1 MYSGNLQ
8 STSCLYNATAV
19 PIHPSMLL
27 QNRLSSMFRN
37 ILADGVGK
45 ITSVDN
51 VWDHLKTT
59 VLRVCSDDLWTMA
72 QDDLFFASPGFLY
85 GNKRIG
91 PLRIRQVR
99 IPAASCNSYYL
110 QSMLSTSDQPLAR

>member
-1 MYSGNLQ
+1 
-8 STSCLYNATAV
+8 
-19 PIHPSMLL
+19 
-27 QNRLSSMFRN
+27 MFRN
-37 ILADGVGK
+37 ILADSVGK

-51 VWDHLKTT
+51 VWEHLTT
-59 VLRVCSDDLWTMA
+59 TILRVCSDDLWTMA
-72 QDDLFFASPGFLY
+72 QDDFFFASPGFLY

-110 QSMLSTSDQPLAR
+110 QSMLSTSDQPMAR